1 MPAESEG
8 TTVTLPLEFEPA
20 WLTWI
25 GATTACLRAL
35 GVRHDATE
43 VTGGPYALAF
53 PTPIAFHDDPAA
65 ARRSKSWGA
74 CRIGSIGQGD
84 S

>member
-1 MPAESEG
+1 MSIEKIACDVLVVGSGPG
-8 TTVTLPLEFEPA
+8 
-20 WLTWI
+20 